1 MFLAAVKFKLTKAP
15 QLTSFASSVT
25 AAADDLGAI
34 STTNDTNS
42 KQLNITIIMEMLTI
56 VGIFI
61 TSGMWGLLVKI

>member
-1 MFLAAVKFKLTKAP
+1 MFPAAVKFKLTKAP

-42 KQLNITIIMEMLTI
+42 KQLNITI
-56 VGIFI
+56 VNGNANY
-61 TSGMWGLLVKI
+61 SGHFHNIRHS